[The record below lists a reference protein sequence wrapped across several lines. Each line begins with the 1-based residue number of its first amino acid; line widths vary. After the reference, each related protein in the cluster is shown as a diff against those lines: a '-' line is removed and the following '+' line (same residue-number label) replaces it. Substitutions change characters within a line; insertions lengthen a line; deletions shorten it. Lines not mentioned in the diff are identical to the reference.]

1 MSTRAAENLS
11 CLAFLRIG
19 GTLKNDEI
27 GDNALL
33 FSTSPCRG
41 EGLVGFE
48 DAPNDLL
55 EDVTLLVRPTTFV
68 APVGVV
74 RAMVGD
80 TPGGV
85 ATLIVIVP
93 VGVVRA

>member
-1 MSTRAAENLS
+1 MK
-11 CLAFLRIG
+11 LAIM
-19 GTLKNDEI
+19 
-27 GDNALL
+27 L
-33 FSTSPCRG
+33 FYFPLPPV

-55 EDVTLLVRPTTFV
+55 EDVTLLVRPTTFI
-68 APVGVV
+68 ALVGVV

-93 VGVVRA
+93 KRRFSSQLFFLL